1 KVRKRA
7 RTAQTEKKRTEN
19 DGKGEIGARADVHRL
34 PGDDPE
40 KGDAARREERGGKDL
55 SGFFGQGAGAGR
67 VYLQQAG
74 MREEARKAEAFEQGV
89 FRGGAA
95 RSVREARGGVF
106 WKRVKSGHIWGFAC
120 ARERSPWA
128 SIGR

>member
-1 KVRKRA
+1 MDSKPKVSKKRIA
-7 RTAQTEKKRTEN
+7 FQISQSLRDELKSEALKCSMSLDKFIENALEKK
-19 DGKGEIGARADVHRL
+19 V
-34 PGDDPE
+34 
-40 KGDAARREERGGKDL
+40 

-106 WKRVKSGHIWGFAC
+106 WKRVKSGHIWDFAC

-128 SIGR
+128 SIGRKR